1 MAAQKGKAV
10 LIKMD
15 IASVFTTIGGLRSKS
30 MTLSD
35 GNSDVSDSD
44 SEFVEMLAGT
54 GHKKLT
60 LSGSGVYKDSAC
72 EAAVLTNKLN
82 RATPDFQFIVPGL
95 GTFEGA
101 FVIGDI
107 QYTGEHE
114 GELTYSFAFE
124 STGEFTFTAA

>member
-15 IASVFTTIGGLRSKS
+15 IAAVFTTIGGLRSKS
-30 MTLSD
+30 IRISD

-44 SEFVEMLAGT
+44 SEFREMLAGT
-54 GHKKLT
+54 GHLSCT
-60 LSGSGVYKDSAC
+60 ISGSGVFKDSAS
-72 EAAVLTNKLN
+72 EGAVLTNKLA
-82 RATPDFQFIVPGL
+82 RTVPDFQFIVPGF

-107 QYTGEHE
+107 EYAGEHE
-114 GELTYSFAFE
+114 GEVTYSMSFE
-124 STGEFTFTAA
+124 SSGDFTFTPA

>member
-15 IASVFTTIGGLRSKS
+15 IASTFTTIGGMRSKNI
-30 MTLSD
+30 TISD
-35 GNSDVSDSD
+35 GNTDVSDSD
-44 SEFVEMLAGT
+44 SEFAEMLAGT

-60 LSGSGVYKDSAC
+60 ITGAGVFKDT
-72 EAAVLTNKLN
+72 AAEGQVLTNKLN
-82 RATPDFQFIVPGL
+82 RVTPDFQFIVPDF

-107 QYTGEHE
+107 QYGGEHE
-114 GELTYSFAFE
+114 GEVTFNFSFE
-124 STGEFTFTAA
+124 STGDFTFTAA